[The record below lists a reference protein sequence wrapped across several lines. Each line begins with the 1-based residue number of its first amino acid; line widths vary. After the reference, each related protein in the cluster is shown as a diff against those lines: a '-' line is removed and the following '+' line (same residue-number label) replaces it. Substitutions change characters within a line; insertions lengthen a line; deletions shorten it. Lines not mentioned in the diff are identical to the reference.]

1 MLPPFVPPSA
11 RVPKEPL
18 PLITE
23 FVIERTAS
31 VAVAEP
37 PEAFEAVE
45 AVEASA
51 SPRAWTSESEVP
63 LPSIDEF
70 VIRRS
75 ESEGRVA
82 AEPAPVPPELP
93 QEPARAE
100 AAEERMAG
108 ETTAKAPAEAAEEEA
123 PTEADA
129 TLAMSAQDETAI
141 PAAEETPPGAV
152 FNDES
157 GNVEGSTP
165 GVSTVEAW
173 TASSMSAAAGG
184 AESAEHAT
192 PPAAP
197 AAAVGAP
204 AEDWVADERDAF
216 DWQRVSGLAS
226 SPDEARRAA
235 DDWAAT
241 SWDRGHKSEHEHV
254 AAALVQ
260 IARRI
265 RAGELKVEVPQQAT
279 AEASLAA
286 VLAALLADG
295 DR

>member
-23 FVIERTAS
+23 FVIERTES

-37 PEAFEAVE
+37 PEAPEAAQETE
-45 AVEASA
+45 A
-51 SPRAWTSESEVP
+51 PRAWTSESELP

-70 VIRRS
+70 VVRRS
-75 ESEGRVA
+75 ESGQPA
-82 AEPAPVPPELP
+82 AAAAAPVPPELER
-93 QEPARAE
+93 EPEVQAE
-100 AAEERMAG
+100 
-108 ETTAKAPAEAAEEEA
+108 APAEAPEAEAGEA
-123 PTEADA
+123 EVRQETPTEVEAELA
-129 TLAMSAQDETAI
+129 TSAQDESPV
-141 PAAEETPPGAV
+141 PASEETPPGAV

-157 GNVEGSTP
+157 GTAEVSTP
-165 GVSTVEAW
+165 GITAAEAW
-173 TASSMSAAAGG
+173 TASAMSAAAAG
-184 AESAEHAT
+184 AESAGKPAAEEPAA
-192 PPAAP
+192 AAP
-197 AAAVGAP
+197 APAPVGAP
-204 AEDWVADERDAF
+204 AEEWVADERDAF
-216 DWQRVSGLAS
+216 DWQRMAGLAA

-241 SWDRGHKSEHEHV
+241 SWDRGNRSEQEHV

>member
-23 FVIERTAS
+23 FVIERTES

-37 PEAFEAVE
+37 PEAPQPA
-45 AVEASA
+45 EASA
-51 SPRAWTSESEVP
+51 PPRAWTSDSEIP

-75 ESEGRVA
+75 ESERPVA
-82 AEPAPVPPELP
+82 AAAAPVPPEI
-93 QEPARAE
+93 EPEPEAPAASATSE
-100 AAEERMAG
+100 AAPEARSEPSGAEQG
-108 ETTAKAPAEAAEEEA
+108 EGAPAQEA
-123 PTEADA
+123 PTEVEAALA
-129 TLAMSAQDETAI
+129 TSVQDEPAL

-157 GNVEGSTP
+157 GKVEASTP
-165 GVSTVEAW
+165 GVSAEEAW
-173 TASSMSAAAGG
+173 AASSMSAAALG
-184 AESAEHAT
+184 AESVEQPT
-192 PPAAP
+192 P
-197 AAAVGAP
+197 AAAPGAP
-204 AEDWVADERDAF
+204 AEEWVADERDAF
-216 DWQRVSGLAS
+216 DWQRMSGLAA

-286 VLAALLADG
+286 VLAALLADS